1 MAKATNP
8 MFDTEAFKVP
18 DFTKFYGDFNKAAAD
33 FGKLFVNGKA
43 PMFDFEAAIAA
54 QRKNVEAFTAANR
67 IAVEGTQAVLRRQ
80 AELVREAIEE
90 LSSVSKEFT
99 AAGSAEDKLLKQAE
113 LAKSAFENALA
124 NVARALGPGAEGE
137 RRGRVGHQQARRRQL
152 RRGQDRAAAEGRQ
165 QEVSFGQLRTEDRR
179 GPFRRKAE
187 WPFAFGARP
196 LMARSPAR

>member
-8 MFDTEAFKVP
+8 LSDTEAFKVP

-33 FGKLFVNGKA
+33 FGKLFVNGRS
-43 PMFDFEAAIAA
+43 PFDFEAAIAS

-99 AAGSAEDKLLKQAE
+99 AAGSPEDKLLKQTE
-113 LAKSAFENALA
+113 LAKSAFETAIA
-124 NVARALGPGAEGE
+124 NVRELSGLVQKASDEAVSVISKRVVDNFDEMKSALQPK
-137 RRGRVGHQQARRRQL
+137 
-152 RRGQDRAAAEGRQ
+152 AAAA
-165 QEVSFGQLRTEDRR
+165 
-179 GPFRRKAE
+179 KK
-187 WPFAFGARP
+187 
-196 LMARSPAR
+196 